1 MNNMTKISLSSK
13 EVEALRFIRNS
24 IVHKGK
30 SPSLREIMTK
40 LGYSSPRSASLL
52 VGSLIANGF
61 IKRKPDDSLQI
72 IKDLTD
78 GPTRAQ
84 TIEIPLVGAVACG
97 TPILAEENIEAMVPV
112 SIQLAKPSHRYYLL
126 RAKGDSMNLAGIN
139 DGNIL
144 LIQQQETAENGDK
157 VVALI
162 DNEAT
167 VKIFEHT
174 DQAVILRPKSSNQI
188 HKPIILTNDFKIQG
202 LVKAILPTDLA

>member
-1 MNNMTKISLSSK
+1 MTKTSLSSK
-13 EVEALRFIRNS
+13 EAEALRFIRNS

-30 SPSLREIMTK
+30 SPSLREIMTE

-52 VGSLIANGF
+52 VASLIVNGF
-61 IKRKPDDSLQI
+61 IKRRLDDSLQVV
-72 IKDLTD
+72 KDLTD
-78 GPTRAQ
+78 DPARAQ
-84 TIEIPLVGAVACG
+84 TIEIPLVGTVACG

-144 LIQQQETAENGDK
+144 LIQQQETAESGDK

-167 VKIFEHT
+167 VKIFEQT
-174 DQAVILRPKSSNQI
+174 DHAIILRPKSSNQM

-202 LVKAILPTDLA
+202 LVKAVLPADLA

>member
-1 MNNMTKISLSSK
+1 MTKTSLSSK
-13 EVEALRFIRNS
+13 EAEALRFIRNS

-30 SPSLREIMTK
+30 SPSLREIMTE

-52 VGSLIANGF
+52 VASLIVNGF
-61 IKRKPDDSLQI
+61 IKRKADDSLQI
-72 IKDLTD
+72 IKDLIYD
-78 GPTRAQ
+78 PARAQ
-84 TIEIPLVGAVACG
+84 TIEIPLIGAVACG
-97 TPILAEENIEAMVPV
+97 TPILAEENIEAMVPI
-112 SIQLAKPSHRYYLL
+112 SIHLAKPSHRYYLL

-167 VKIFEHT
+167 VKIFEQT
-174 DQAVILRPKSSNQI
+174 DQAVILRPKSSNQM

-202 LVKAILPTDLA
+202 LVKAVLPADLA